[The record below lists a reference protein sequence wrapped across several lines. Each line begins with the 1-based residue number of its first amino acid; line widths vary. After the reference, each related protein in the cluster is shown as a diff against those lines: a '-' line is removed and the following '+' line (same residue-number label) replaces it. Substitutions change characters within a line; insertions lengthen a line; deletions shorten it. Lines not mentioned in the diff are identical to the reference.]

1 MCVEDHHTILK
12 ASEDLDKA
20 FDELLNEMRELNLTP
35 GLDNGVM
42 VALQKIERVSR
53 FLKRKANVI
62 ASTQP

>member
-1 MCVEDHHTILK
+1 MCVEDHHTIFK

-20 FDELLNEMRELNLTP
+20 FDELLNEVRELNLAP